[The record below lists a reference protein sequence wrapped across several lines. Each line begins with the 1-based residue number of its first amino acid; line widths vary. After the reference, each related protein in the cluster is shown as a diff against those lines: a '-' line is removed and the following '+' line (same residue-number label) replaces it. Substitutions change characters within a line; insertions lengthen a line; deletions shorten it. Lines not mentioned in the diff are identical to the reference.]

1 MRHHL
6 RLENLEAQFIPD
18 GNVNQSALMLAVRSL
33 SVTLSRDGLSS
44 VIAAL
49 IPEEPLQLR
58 IVDRGEDAGC
68 AIELQATRMGFRA
81 RITVGLTLDR
91 STPGAILINVDPGSW
106 WSPLDR
112 AMLEIAVR
120 NLEKVARSRPGI
132 RRIRSGAYQLDL
144 QGMIRD
150 QLLDSSAPVRWDA
163 RLERIDASENQI
175 SVRFTSL
182 LEKPDT
188 EKNWS

>member
-6 RLENLEAQFIPD
+6 RLENLEAQFIPG
-18 GNVNQSALMLAVRSL
+18 GNGNRSGLTLAVRGLSL
-33 SVTLSRDGLSS
+33 SLSRDGLSS

-49 IPEEPLQLR
+49 IPEEPLRVR
-58 IVDRGEDAGC
+58 IVDQSDHDGC
-68 AIELQATRMGFRA
+68 LIELQATRMGFSA
-81 RITVGLTLDR
+81 RITVSLTPER
-91 STPGAILINVDPGSW
+91 ATPGAILINVDQGSW

-112 AMLEIAVR
+112 AMLEIAIR
-120 NLEKVARSRPGI
+120 NLEKVASGRPGL
-132 RRIRSGAYQLDL
+132 RRRRSGAYQLDL

-163 RLERIDASENQI
+163 RLERIDGSEDQI

-182 LEKPDT
+182 LEK
-188 EKNWS
+188 NGA